1 MKMRSV
7 LLILPALFTGL
18 LFAMGAASQPFWQ
31 VFNLDPDY
39 YYLTNGLMLVEGLA
53 PTDMGHPGTP
63 VHVFFALVLRLMH
76 VGEPTGAIVD
86 AVLRDPE
93 RHLRVVTWV
102 MYPLIGLSLVALG
115 RAFQV
120 ATGRLA
126 PALLAQGAP
135 FLSMIIPKFG
145 LHPKPEGFLII
156 AVAWV
161 LIAALR
167 VAKAET
173 LTDRQVGWLGLALG
187 FGIACKIQ
195 FVALGLV
202 PLFILDR
209 RRLFLVLP
217 LSTAAGFLIFFSPA
231 LPSLDI
237 FLGWWAKILTHS
249 GAYGTG
255 EAGMVQSGRYS
266 KAVIGLFGSKI
277 IFTIVIGL
285 SLFALGGYARL
296 RRRDLIGP
304 DKLAG
309 LLAGLVAAEVFTIL
323 AVAKQPAAHYLVPAL
338 LLTGPSLGILF
349 VLSGKV
355 FPSRPHLR
363 AWGVIGLALVI
374 ISAQASWK
382 QYAELARWTAE
393 AQAFDMGRF
402 KACAKIDY
410 DSSSSLSYALQR
422 GDMNS
427 KARYSPKL
435 AEFMPGDH
443 YTWFINEHAWWSS
456 GFMQW
461 NKPMKVADV
470 VAAYPC
476 TVFRGSQFYRLP
488 AWAAQALGGSFTPD
502 DRCQAGEETIY
513 TLGIRCDGSQP
524 LAK

>member
-1 MKMRSV
+1 MKRNLS

-39 YYLTNGLMLVEGLA
+39 YYLTNGLLLVEGLA

-63 VHVFFALVLRLMH
+63 VHVFIAVVYRLMH

-102 MYPLIGLSLVALG
+102 MYPLIGLSLVLMG
-115 RAFQV
+115 RAFLA

-156 AVAWV
+156 AVSWV
-161 LIAALR
+161 LIAALK

-173 LTDRQVGWLGLALG
+173 PTDRQVGWLGLALG

-217 LSTAAGFLIFFSPA
+217 LSTIAGFLIFFSPA

-237 FLGWWAKILTHS
+237 FLGWWAKVLTHS
-249 GAYGTG
+249 GAYG
-255 EAGMVQSGRYS
+255 AGDAGVVQSGRYGR
-266 KAVIGLFGSKI
+266 AVIGLFGSKI
-277 IFTIVIGL
+277 IFTIVVGL
-285 SLFALGGYARL
+285 SLFALGGYVRL
-296 RRRDLIGP
+296 RRRGLIAA
-304 DKLAG
+304 DRMAG

-338 LLTGPSLGILF
+338 LLTGPSLALLF
-349 VLSGKV
+349 VLSAKI
-355 FPSRPHLR
+355 FPPRPHLR
-363 AWGVIGLALVI
+363 VWSVLGLVLVV
-374 ISAQASWK
+374 ISAQASWR
-382 QYAELARWTAE
+382 QYAELARWTRQT
-393 AQAFDMGRF
+393 QAFDMDRF

-410 DSSSSLSYALQR
+410 DSASTLPYALQR

-435 AEFMPGDH
+435 AEFMPKDH
-443 YTWFINEHAWWSS
+443 YTWFINEHSWWSS

-461 NKPMKVADV
+461 NKPMVVAEV

-476 TVFRGSQFYRLP
+476 TVFRGNQANNLP
-488 AWAAQALGGSFTPD
+488 AFINRALPGFRPD
-502 DRCQAGEETIY
+502 DLCEVGEETIF

>member
-1 MKMRSV
+1 
-7 LLILPALFTGL
+7 
-18 LFAMGAASQPFWQ
+18 
-31 VFNLDPDY
+31 
-39 YYLTNGLMLVEGLA
+39 
-53 PTDMGHPGTP
+53 
-63 VHVFFALVLRLMH
+63 
-76 VGEPTGAIVD
+76 
-86 AVLRDPE
+86 
-93 RHLRVVTWV
+93 

-115 RAFQV
+115 RAFLV

-161 LIAALR
+161 LVMALR

-217 LSTAAGFLIFFSPA
+217 LTTAAGFLFFFSPA

-237 FLGWWAKILTHS
+237 FLGWWTKVLTHS

-255 EAGMVQSGRYS
+255 DAGVVASGRYP
-266 KAVIGLFGSKI
+266 KAVLALFGSKI
-277 IFTIVIGL
+277 VFTIGVVL
-285 SLFALGGYARL
+285 SLFALAGYVRL
-296 RRRDLIGP
+296 RRRGLIAA

-309 LLAGLVAAEVFTIL
+309 LLAGMVAAEVFTIL
-323 AVAKQPAAHYLVPAL
+323 VVAKQPAAHYLVPAL
-338 LLTGPSLGILF
+338 LLTGPSLAILF
-349 VLSGKV
+349 VLSAKV
-355 FPSRPHLR
+355 FPPRPHLR
-363 AWGVIGLALVI
+363 VWSVLGLALVVL
-374 ISAQASWK
+374 SAHASWK
-382 QYAELARWTAE
+382 QYAELARWTRE
-393 AQAFDMGRF
+393 TQAFDMGRF
-402 KACAKIDY
+402 ASCAKVDY
-410 DSSSSLSYALQR
+410 DSSSSLPYALQR

-435 AEFMPGDH
+435 AEFMPKDH

-461 NKPMKVADV
+461 NKPLKLAEV
-470 VAAYPC
+470 VAAWPC
-476 TVFRGSQFYRLP
+476 TVFRGSQGYRLG
-488 AWAAQALGGSFTPD
+488 AWAERALDGAFTPD
-502 DRCQAGEETIY
+502 DRCEVGEETIF
-513 TLGIRCDGSQP
+513 TLGIRCDGSTP

>member
-1 MKMRSV
+1 MKRNLV
-7 LLILPALFTGL
+7 LVVLPALFTAL

-63 VHVFFALVLRLMH
+63 VHVFIAVILRLMH

-93 RHLRVVTWV
+93 RHLRMVTWV

-115 RAFQV
+115 RAFLS

-161 LIAALR
+161 LIMALR
-167 VAKAET
+167 IVKTET

-195 FVALGLV
+195 FAALGLI

-249 GAYGTG
+249 GAYGSG
-255 EAGMVQSGRYS
+255 EAGLVQLGRYP
-266 KAVIGLFGSKI
+266 KAIIGLFGSKI
-277 IFTIVIGL
+277 IFTVVIVL
-285 SLFALGGYARL
+285 SLFALAGYVRL
-296 RRRDLIGP
+296 RRRGLIEA

-309 LLAGLVAAEVFTIL
+309 LLAGMVAAEVLTIL

-338 LLTGPSLGILF
+338 LLTGPSLAILF

-355 FPSRPHLR
+355 FPPRPHLR
-363 AWGVIGLALVI
+363 VWSALGLVLI
-374 ISAQASWK
+374 LISAQASWR
-382 QYAELARWTAE
+382 QYAELARWTRE
-393 AQAFDMGRF
+393 TQAFDMDRF
-402 KACAKIDY
+402 KACAKIDF
-410 DSSSSLSYALQR
+410 DSASTLPYALQR

-427 KARYSPKL
+427 KGRYSPKL
-435 AEFMPGDH
+435 AEFMPKDH
-443 YTWFINEHAWWSS
+443 YTWFINEHSWWSS

-461 NKPMKVADV
+461 NKPMKLAEVM
-470 VAAYPC
+470 AAYPC
-476 TVFRGSQFYRLP
+476 SVFRGNQGSRMFE
-488 AWAAQALGGSFTPD
+488 WAVRELGSFRPD
-502 DRCQAGEETIY
+502 DTCPVGEESIM
-513 TLGIRCDGSQP
+513 TLGIRCDGSTP

>member
-1 MKMRSV
+1 MRNGLSLLV
-7 LLILPALFTGL
+7 LPSLFTAL

-39 YYLTNGLMLVEGLA
+39 YYLTNGLLLVEGLA

-63 VHVFFALVLRLMH
+63 VHVFIAMIYRLMH

-93 RHLRVVTWV
+93 RHLRVVTWA
-102 MYPLIGLSLVALG
+102 MYPLIGLSLVLLG
-115 RAFQV
+115 RAFLA

-145 LHPKPEGFLII
+145 LHPKPEAFLII

-161 LIAALR
+161 LIMALR
-167 VAKAET
+167 IAKAET

-202 PLFILDR
+202 PLFILDA

-217 LSTAAGFLIFFSPA
+217 LTTAAGFLFFFSPA

-237 FLGWWAKILTHS
+237 FLGWWVKVLTHS

-255 EAGMVQSGRYS
+255 DAGVVQSGRYG

-277 IFTIVIGL
+277 IFTIGVAL
-285 SLFALGGYARL
+285 SLFALGGYVRL
-296 RRRDLIGP
+296 RRRGLIGP
-304 DKLAG
+304 DKLVG
-309 LLAGLVAAEVFTIL
+309 LLAGIVAAEVFTIL

-338 LLTGPSLGILF
+338 LLTGPTLGLLF

-355 FPSRPHLR
+355 FAPRPHLKV
-363 AWGVIGLALVI
+363 WSGLGLVLVLV
-374 ISAQASWK
+374 SAQASWK
-382 QYAELARWTAE
+382 QYAELARWTRE
-393 AQAFDMGRF
+393 AQAFDMSRF

-410 DSSSSLSYALQR
+410 DSSSSLAYALQR

-435 AEFMPGDH
+435 AEFMPKDH
-443 YTWFINEHAWWSS
+443 YTWFINEHSWWSS

-461 NKPMKVADV
+461 NKPMVVAEV

-476 TVFRGSQFYRLP
+476 TVFRGNQANNLP
-488 AWAAQALGGSFTPD
+488 AWASKALGSFMPD
-502 DRCQAGEETIY
+502 QVCEVGEETVY
-513 TLGIRCDGSQP
+513 TLGIRCDGSTP

>member
-1 MKMRSV
+1 MIRGLS
-7 LLILPALFTGL
+7 LWGLPALFTAL
-18 LFAMGAASQPFWQ
+18 LYAMGAASQPFWQ

-63 VHVFFALVLRLMH
+63 VHVFFAVIYRLMH

-115 RAFQV
+115 HAFRS

-126 PALLAQGAP
+126 PGLLAQGAP

-145 LHPKPEGFLII
+145 LHPKPEAFLII
-156 AVAWV
+156 AVALV

-167 VAKAET
+167 IVKAET
-173 LTDRQVGWLGLALG
+173 LTDRHVGWLGLALG

-195 FVALGLV
+195 FAALGLMG
-202 PLFILDR
+202 LFILDR

-217 LSTAAGFLIFFSPA
+217 LTTVAGFLIFFSPA

-237 FLGWWAKILTHS
+237 FLGWWTKVLTHS

-255 EAGMVQSGRYS
+255 DAGVVQSGRYG
-266 KAVIGLFGSKI
+266 KAVIALFGSKI
-277 IFTIVIGL
+277 IFTIGVAL
-285 SLFALGGYARL
+285 SLFALAGYVRL
-296 RRRDLIGP
+296 RRRGLIAT
-304 DKLAG
+304 DRLAG
-309 LLAGLVAAEVFTIL
+309 LLAGLVAAQVLTIL

-338 LLTGPSLGILF
+338 LLTGPSLAILF
-349 VLSGKV
+349 VLSAKV
-355 FPSRPHLR
+355 FAPAPHLK
-363 AWGVIGLALVI
+363 AWSVLGLVLVAV
-374 ISAQASWK
+374 SAQASWK

-393 AQAFDMGRF
+393 TQAFDMGRF

-410 DSSSSLSYALQR
+410 DSASSLPYALQR

-427 KARYSPKL
+427 QARYSPKL
-435 AEFMPGDH
+435 AEFMPKDH

-461 NKPMKVADV
+461 NKPMDMARVIAS
-470 VAAYPC
+470 YPC
-476 TVFRGSQFYRLP
+476 TVFRGSQAHHLP
-488 AWAAQALGGSFTPD
+488 AWVVKTLGSFQPD
-502 DRCQAGEETIY
+502 DRCEAGEETVF
-513 TLGIRCDGSQP
+513 TLGIRCDGSTP

>member
-1 MKMRSV
+1 VNRQAS
-7 LLILPALFTGL
+7 LLIIPAAFTL
-18 LFAMGAASQPFWQ
+18 VLFAMGAASQPFWQ

-63 VHVFFALVLRLMH
+63 VHVFFALVIRLMH

-93 RHLRVVTWV
+93 RHLRVVAWA

-115 RAFQV
+115 RAFLG

-156 AVAWV
+156 AVALV
-161 LIAALR
+161 LVAALKVVR
-167 VAKAET
+167 AER
-173 LTDRQVGWLGLALG
+173 LTDQHAGWLGLALG

-195 FVALGLV
+195 FAALGLV
-202 PLFILDR
+202 GLFILDR

-217 LSTAAGFLIFFSPA
+217 VTTVAGFFIFFAPA
-231 LPSLDI
+231 LPSIDI
-237 FLGWWAKILTHS
+237 FIGWWAKVLGHS

-255 EAGMVQSGRYS
+255 DAGMVPSGRYS
-266 KAVIGLFGSKI
+266 KAVMGLFGSKI
-277 IFTIVIGL
+277 VFTVTIAL
-285 SLFALGGYARL
+285 SLFALAGYARL
-296 RRRDLIGP
+296 RRRGLIGP
-304 DKLAG
+304 DRLAG
-309 LLAGLVAAEVFTIL
+309 LLAGMVLSQVLTIL

-338 LLTGPSLGILF
+338 MLTGPGLAVLF
-349 VLSGKV
+349 MLSAKV
-355 FPSRPHLR
+355 FAPRPHLK
-363 AWGVIGLALVI
+363 AWAAIGAVLVV

-402 KACAKIDY
+402 RACAKIDY
-410 DSSSSLSYALQR
+410 DSASSLPYALQR

-427 KARYSPKL
+427 RGRYSPKL
-435 AEFMPGDH
+435 AEFMPKDH
-443 YTWFINEHAWWSS
+443 YTWFINEHSWWSS

-461 NKPMKVADV
+461 NKPMKVAEV
-470 VAAYPC
+470 MAAWPC
-476 TVFRGSQFYRLP
+476 TVFRGNQGHRLP
-488 AWAAQALGGSFTPD
+488 GWSKREMAEFSPD
-502 DRCQAGEETIY
+502 DRCEVGEETVF
-513 TLGIRCDGSQP
+513 TFGIRCDGSTP

>member
-1 MKMRSV
+1 MTRNFALWV
-7 LLILPALFTGL
+7 IPALFTAL

-39 YYLTNGLMLVEGLA
+39 YYLTNGLLLVEGLA

-63 VHVFFALVLRLMH
+63 VHVFFAAVLRLMH

-93 RHLRVVTWV
+93 RHLRMVTWV

-115 RAFQV
+115 RAFAS

-156 AVAWV
+156 AVAMV

-167 VAKAET
+167 VVKAET
-173 LTDRQVGWLGLALG
+173 LTDRHVGWLGLALG

-195 FVALGLV
+195 FAALGLI

-217 LSTAAGFLIFFSPA
+217 LTTIAGFLIFFSPA

-237 FLGWWAKILTHS
+237 FLGWWAKVLTHS

-255 EAGMVQSGRYS
+255 EAGVVQSGRYP

-277 IFTIVIGL
+277 IFTVVILL
-285 SLFALGGYARL
+285 SLFALAGYVRL
-296 RRRDLIGP
+296 RRRGLIAA

-309 LLAGLVAAEVFTIL
+309 LLTGLVAAEIFTIL

-338 LLTGPSLGILF
+338 LLTGPSLAILF

-355 FPSRPHLR
+355 FSPRPHLR
-363 AWGVIGLALVI
+363 AWSVLGLILVL

-382 QYAELARWTAE
+382 QYAELARWTRE

-402 KACAKIDY
+402 KACAKIDF
-410 DSSSSLSYALQR
+410 DSASTLPYALQR

-427 KARYSPKL
+427 KGRYSPKL
-435 AEFMPGDH
+435 AEFMPTDH
-443 YTWFINEHAWWSS
+443 YTWFINEHSWWSS

-461 NKPMKVADV
+461 NKPMKPAEVL
-470 VAAYPC
+470 AAYPC
-476 TVFRGSQFYRLP
+476 AIFRGNQGSRLVE
-488 AWAAQALGGSFTPD
+488 WAVRELGSFRPD
-502 DRCQAGEETIY
+502 DACPVGEENVFTF
-513 TLGIRCDGSQP
+513 GIRCDGSTP

>member
-1 MKMRSV
+1 MKTRPV
-7 LLILPALFTGL
+7 LLILPALFTAL

-63 VHVFFALVLRLMH
+63 VHVFFAIVYRLMH

-86 AVLRDPE
+86 AVLRNPE
-93 RHLRVVTWV
+93 HHLRVVTWV

-115 RAFQV
+115 RAILT

-161 LIAALR
+161 LVMALR
-167 VAKAET
+167 VARAET

-195 FVALGLV
+195 FVALGLI

-217 LSTAAGFLIFFSPA
+217 LTTAAGFLFFFSPA

-237 FLGWWAKILTHS
+237 FLGWWSKVLTHS

-255 EAGMVQSGRYS
+255 EAGMVQAGRYPR
-266 KAVIGLFGSKI
+266 AVIGLFGSKI
-277 IFTIVIGL
+277 VFTVVIVL
-285 SLFALGGYARL
+285 SLFALAGYVRL
-296 RRRDLIGP
+296 RRRGLIP
-304 DKLAG
+304 ADRLAG
-309 LLAGLVAAEVFTIL
+309 LLAGMVAAQVFTIL

-338 LLTGPSLGILF
+338 LLTGPSLAILF

-355 FPSRPHLR
+355 FSPRPHLR
-363 AWGVIGLALVI
+363 AWAGIGLVLVVL
-374 ISAQASWK
+374 SAHASWK

-393 AQAFDMGRF
+393 TQAFDMSRF
-402 KACAKIDY
+402 AACAKIDY
-410 DSSSSLSYALQR
+410 DSASSLPYALQR

-435 AEFMPGDH
+435 AEFMPKDH

-461 NKPMKVADV
+461 NKPMKLAEVL
-470 VAAYPC
+470 AAYPC
-476 TVFRGSQFYRLP
+476 SIFRGNQGSRMIE
-488 AWAAQALGGSFTPD
+488 WATRELGSFRPD
-502 DRCQAGEETIY
+502 DGCPVGEENVFTF
-513 TLGIRCDGSQP
+513 GIRCDGSTP